1 MTFDKVQQYSL
12 IKKYRNQ
19 VYYNVSYI
27 LALMVKVPKW
37 ALIRSHERCW
47 LLKTAGR
54 WPWKSESAKECVTTH
69 LPKQLALK
77 MDGAKARHLY
87 STVGAELA
95 LAALTLQR
103 VGRSRGW
110 RRRLLGVNLA
120 GAAHGADLGGS
131 SKYSREALEDRS
143 GEGFRVNS
151 RWTRVSRS

>member
-1 MTFDKVQQYSL
+1 M
-12 IKKYRNQ
+12 
-19 VYYNVSYI
+19 
-27 LALMVKVPKW
+27 PKW
-37 ALIRSHERCW
+37 KLIRSHERCW

-87 STVGAELA
+87 STVGAEPA
-95 LAALTLQR
+95 LEALTLQR

-131 SKYSREALEDRS
+131 SKYSREALEDRC

-151 RWTRVSRS
+151 R

>member
-1 MTFDKVQQYSL
+1 
-12 IKKYRNQ
+12 
-19 VYYNVSYI
+19 
-27 LALMVKVPKW
+27 
-37 ALIRSHERCW
+37 
-47 LLKTAGR
+47 
-54 WPWKSESAKECVTTH
+54 
-69 LPKQLALK
+69 

-131 SKYSREALEDRS
+131 SKYSREALEDRC
-143 GEGFRVNS
+143 GEGFRAFPPVVDAQAGRSS